1 MLNLVNRVIRL
12 FRAQVRPD
20 SSERIRVDPDHGSQR
35 HTRAHGPGQRDRQAA
50 TPARDVDS
58 ALAALYANLEVPY
71 GSDLETVRKA
81 RNRLLRKYHPDLHS
95 KDPEKRQ
102 IAGELT
108 RRLNGAY
115 ETLRQR
121 TESETNRQE
130 N

>member
-1 MLNLVNRVIRL
+1 MDLVNRVLRL
-12 FRAQVRPD
+12 LRAQVRPD
-20 SSERIRVDPDHGSQR
+20 SSERVRVDPDHGSQR
-35 HTRAHGPGQRDRQAA
+35 HTRAHVPGQRGRQAA
-50 TPARDVDS
+50 TPARDVDP
-58 ALAALYANLEVPY
+58 ALAALYANLEVAY

-95 KDPEKRQ
+95 KDPEKRKT
-102 IAGELT
+102 AGELT

-121 TESETNRQE
+121 PESETNRQE

>member
-71 GSDLETVRKA
+71 GSSPATVRKA
-81 RNRLLRKYHPDLHS
+81 WKRLLRKYHPDLHS

>member
-1 MLNLVNRVIRL
+1 LNLVNRVIRL

-20 SSERIRVDPDHGSQR
+20 SSERIRVGPDHGSQR
-35 HTRAHGPGQRDRQAA
+35 HTRAHGPGQRGRQAA
-50 TPARDVDS
+50 TPARDVDPD
-58 ALAALYANLEVPY
+58 LAALYANLEVPY

-95 KDPEKRQ
+95 KDPEKRK

-115 ETLRQR
+115 EALQQR
-121 TESETNRQE
+121 PESETNRQE